1 MKVICKNCGKR
12 FDYDIYGGLCP
23 KCSTY
28 YREWN
33 DNSAYKEQSSHMEK
47 TLAGRNISLKQKQND
62 RKPKHSVLYYTVT
75 VMLLIVF
82 FLTAA
87 IPFGLCALKN
97 QKGYEAM
104 KQEQAVKPQKIKMGT
119 PFFYQTA
126 EDGEYKIT
134 ITGVT
139 TDTDSA
145 LEVPEGYDMVTVR
158 YHITRPEDAASEDK
172 IEEEELARQNPVC
185 IGIHMRPYLMSK
197 KGVYLEPVSVYDIR
211 ERKGWDL
218 DDEDAVG
225 LSERFQY
232 RDGVI
237 YFLVK
242 KEDVKGIWISS
253 FDYEEEE
260 YSETTLRGSFQITGV
275 EVEG

>member
-1 MKVICKNCGKR
+1 MKVICKNCGKH
-12 FDYDIYGGLCP
+12 FDYDIYSGLCP

-33 DNSAYKEQSSHMEK
+33 DDSVNKEQSGHMERP
-47 TLAGRNISLKQKQND
+47 LAGRNISQKQKQTD
-62 RKPKHSVLYYTVT
+62 RKPKHTVLYYTVT
-75 VMLLIVF
+75 VILLVVV

-87 IPFGLCALKN
+87 IPFGVIVLTN
-97 QKGYEAM
+97 QKGHDAM
-104 KQEQAVKPQKIKMGT
+104 KQEQAVKPKKIKMGK
-119 PFFYQTA
+119 PFSYQTA
-126 EDGEYKIT
+126 EDGECKIT

-158 YHITRPEDAASEDK
+158 YHIIRPEDEASE
-172 IEEEELARQNPVC
+172 EEMEDEELARQNPVC
-185 IGIHMRPYLMSK
+185 TGIHMRPYLMTK
-197 KGVYLEPVSVYDIR
+197 EGAYLEPVSVYDIR
-211 ERKGWDL
+211 ERKGWDF
-218 DDEDAVG
+218 DDENAVG

-242 KEDVKGIWISS
+242 KKDVKSIWISS
-253 FDYEEEE
+253 FDYDKEE
-260 YSETTLRGSFQITGV
+260 YSETTLRESFQITGV
-275 EVEG
+275 EVE